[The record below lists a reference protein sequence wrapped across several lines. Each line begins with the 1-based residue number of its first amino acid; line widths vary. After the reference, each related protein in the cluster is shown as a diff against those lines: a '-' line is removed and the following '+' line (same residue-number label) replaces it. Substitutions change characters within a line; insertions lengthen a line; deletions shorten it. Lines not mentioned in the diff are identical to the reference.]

1 MWPLGIILLPPCFD
15 LAPCISQSGEPVEV
29 QTLIPE
35 LSLKAFDKGILH
47 GFPRIDVDNTDL
59 VLFRPREEGVCRKLR
74 TIVGNNILRF
84 SPCLYEPV
92 EHPGNDLCGDRGVHM
107 DDRALPC
114 GNVKDREAPECPSPR
129 GSVMNKIKGPLVIDA
144 LRNRQ
149 GDPKGKRGSFFLG
162 FVLIARASCRYK
174 RSVLL
179 WLITRPSFLRRRWSR
194 RTPYRGFSRASI
206 FMRSRRVVSLCLCG
220 IYRQTERLTA
230 SSVHAFFSVCPK
242 C

>member
-29 QTLIPE
+29 QALIPE
-35 LSLKAFDKGILH
+35 LSLEAFDKGILH

-59 VLFRPREEGVCRKLR
+59 ALFRPREEGVCRKLR

-114 GNVKDREAPECPSPR
+114 SNVKDREAPECPSPR

-149 GDPKGKRGSFFLG
+149 GDPKGKGELLSRFCPDRKGFLSVQTFCSFVVDNKTLFLEKKMEPPYP
-162 FVLIARASCRYK
+162 V
-174 RSVLL
+174 
-179 WLITRPSFLRRRWSR
+179 SR
-194 RTPYRGFSRASI
+194 FFSR
-206 FMRSRRVVSLCLCG
+206 
-220 IYRQTERLTA
+220 QDP
-230 SSVHAFFSVCPK
+230 HALQKGCIVMPLRNIPAD
-242 C
+242 